1 LDLNEQR
8 IPQVSPRNKTMSP
21 ILKTIR
27 RWRDK
32 TFYQGRLARLD
43 AHMLR
48 DIGISRFDVDCVIGH
63 PR

>member
-1 LDLNEQR
+1 MN
-8 IPQVSPRNKTMSP
+8 P

-48 DIGISRFDVDCVIGH
+48 DIGISRHYVDCVIGH